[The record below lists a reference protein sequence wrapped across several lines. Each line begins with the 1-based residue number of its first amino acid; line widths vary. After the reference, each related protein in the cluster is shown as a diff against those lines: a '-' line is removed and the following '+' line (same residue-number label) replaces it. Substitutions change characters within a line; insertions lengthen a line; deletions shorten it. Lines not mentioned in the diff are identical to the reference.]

1 MSLGG
6 GSSGSSQS
14 TTQQTIAPELAPLF
28 AQTGS
33 QLQRLQGFSPFN
45 FQGPFPGFFPQAGGQ
60 QPGGQPQVAQIP
72 GLGTP
77 TFVPAGLG
85 TQIPGLA
92 APAVFTDDDLRRLS
106 ALTSTGSLGEG
117 EPDALTPTQRAE
129 RDALLAKQQQSQA
142 GGGGGGAGAAGFGGV
157 GTGGLGGV
165 GTGGLGGGGA
175 SGLPGTPLDEFL
187 FPRPQQIPGFTPSQ
201 FDVLGQQQQRA
212 FGPQI
217 TPQEQQAQNLAG
229 GFGQLR
235 FPEASALGLSQNFG
249 GLRFPELLGLGQIGQ
264 FAGGEIGQSPATL
277 AAMAAVRGPVLNDL
291 ALAGL
296 GNSGA
301 VGTEL
306 AGAFAPILAQELQ
319 IRAGVIPQLLGLG
332 QQLRGGD
339 VSAANLQSQI
349 GERLRA
355 GDVAGANLLAQQ
367 GQVLDLRESRRLG
380 ELGATAEQQRTL
392 QQQQQEAIFNDF
404 LRRQGIGSSLTTG
417 LLGGFP
423 AGLGAGAVT
432 TTEGGGAS
440 K

>member
-14 TTQQTIAPELAPLF
+14 TTQATIAPQLQPLF
-28 AQTGS
+28 ESTGQ
-33 QLQRLQGFSPFN
+33 QLLNLQQFSPFN

-60 QPGGQPQVAQIP
+60 PGGQPQVAQIP

-77 TFVPAGLG
+77 TFAPAGLG
-85 TQIPGLA
+85 TQIPGLTGGPALAVPGGRTVEQIQAELNALPVEEGLRTGANLEREQTLEFELQQARANPPGA
-92 APAVFTDDDLRRLS
+92 APGIA
-106 ALTSTGSLGEG
+106 
-117 EPDALTPTQRAE
+117 P
-129 RDALLAKQQQSQA
+129 
-142 GGGGGGAGAAGFGGV
+142 GGV
-157 GTGGLGGV
+157 GTFQPVPTQG
-165 GTGGLGGGGA
+165 
-175 SGLPGTPLDEFL
+175 GLPGTPLDEFL

-201 FDVLGQQQQRA
+201 FGVLGQQQQRA

-277 AAMAAVRGPVLNDL
+277 AAMAAVREPVLNDL

-306 AGAFAPILAQELQ
+306 GGAFAPILAQELA

-339 VSAANLQSQI
+339 ISAGALQAQI
-349 GERLRA
+349 GAGQRA

-380 ELGATAEQQRTL
+380 ELGATGEQQRAL
-392 QQQQQEAIFNDF
+392 AAQQQEAVFRDF
-404 LRRQGIGSSLTTG
+404 LRRQGIGQDLSTG

-423 AGLGAGAVT
+423 AGLGQGAT
-432 TTEGGGAS
+432 TTTSGGGAS